1 MENRIADTAP
11 VTEAGLFAR
20 LEALGVAYT
29 LHRHPPAFTL
39 PEAQALRGT
48 LPGGHVKNLFL
59 RDKKK
64 NIWLVTVLEERPV
77 NLKALRHALAARGN
91 LSFGSPELLM
101 EKLGLTPGSVTPF
114 GIINDRDGAVS
125 VILDKDVLAQD
136 PVNAHPLRNDM
147 TIALAPAGLMRFLAA
162 EGHEP
167 SVIDFGALAVSSE

>member
-1 MENRIADTAP
+1 MEHRVADTVP

-29 LHRHPPAFTL
+29 LHRHPPVFTV
-39 PEAQALRGT
+39 PEARALRGA

-64 NIWLVTVLEERPV
+64 NTWLVTVLEDRPV
-77 NLKALRHALAARGN
+77 DLKALRRLLSARGN

-101 EKLGLTPGSVTPF
+101 EKLGVAPGSVTPF

-125 VILDKDVLAQD
+125 VILDKDVLAQN

-147 TIALAPAGLMRFLAA
+147 TIAVAPAGLMRFLAA

-167 SVIDFGALAVSSE
+167 SVVDFGALTASSG